1 MSFVNP
7 SDTIEEPDIS
17 RIINEDILRIL
28 GEQNENIPLRDIKAK
43 IRVSSSSVSEAI
55 LSLQKDG
62 LVATENESIGL
73 TKKGL
78 DAAKDI
84 VQKHRWLE
92 KYFQE
97 GRSTRDAH
105 RSAHLL
111 EHHISEAV
119 INNLKR
125 IATLKQEGVPLTTF
139 GFRKG
144 VVTDITLSDYKM
156 LERLISM
163 GILPG
168 EVVEVTH
175 EIPSGVV
182 VKINN
187 KKLVV
192 DKTIAKE
199 IKVLEYAPS

>member
-1 MSFVNP
+1 VNP
-7 SDTIEEPDIS
+7 NGTTKKPDIS

-28 GEQNENIPLRDIKAK
+28 GEQKGKVPLRYLKTK
-43 IRVSSSSVSEAI
+43 IRVSSSSISEAI
-55 LSLQKDG
+55 MSLQKED
-62 LVATENESIGL
+62 LVAAENGSIGL
-73 TKKGL
+73 TKKGR

-84 VQKHRWLE
+84 VKKHRWLE

-111 EHHISEAV
+111 EHHISMAV

-125 IATLKQEGVPLTTF
+125 IATLKKEGVPLTRF

-144 VVTDITLSDYKM
+144 VVTDITLSDYKL

-163 GILPG
+163 GIIPG

-182 VKINN
+182 VTINN
-187 KKLVV
+187 KQIVV
-192 DKTIAKE
+192 DKTIANE
-199 IKVLEYAPS
+199 IKVLEYEPS